1 MVINVPM
8 KMLLQFAFALPETR
22 ILGGQDWLNQDW
34 LNQDWLNSIKFD
46 IEARADSSVD
56 DRLRALTSDQAKLLE
71 AEHGAG
77 SAR

>member
-22 ILGGQDWLNQDW
+22 ILVGP
-34 LNQDWLNSIKFD
+34 DWLNSIKFD
-46 IEARADSSVD
+46 IEAKADSSVD
-56 DRLRALTSDQAKLLE
+56 DRLRALNSGKALE
-71 AEHGAG
+71 AEDGAC

>member
-8 KMLLQFAFALPETR
+8 TMLLQFAFALPETR
-22 ILGGQDWLNQDW
+22 ILGGQDW

>member
-22 ILGGQDWLNQDW
+22 ILGGQDW